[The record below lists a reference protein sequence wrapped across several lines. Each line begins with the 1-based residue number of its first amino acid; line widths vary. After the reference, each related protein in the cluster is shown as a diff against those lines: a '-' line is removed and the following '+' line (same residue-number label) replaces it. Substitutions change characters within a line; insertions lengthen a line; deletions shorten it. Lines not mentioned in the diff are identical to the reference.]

1 MYHRKI
7 DAFDRVCITPLQ
19 YNRTPSK
26 RADTAT
32 APFLKEAKMVS
43 SFPHFFFAR
52 ELCVRFDRI
61 AESVHS
67 GRTGNFSPL
76 ADLSPPSTPLA
87 APPAREGRVPS
98 PSVIPN
104 RAKGECE
111 ESPRSLSLPGGFLV
125 AYAPRNDE
133 KQHPLRAPAR
143 EGRVRLFKVREGSGL
158 FSKSPFADATNVCV
172 YALPSIPHLR
182 GTAIIF

>member
-1 MYHRKI
+1 
-7 DAFDRVCITPLQ
+7 
-19 YNRTPSK
+19 
-26 RADTAT
+26 
-32 APFLKEAKMVS
+32 MVS

-76 ADLSPPSTPLA
+76 ADLSPPSMT
-87 APPAREGRVPS
+87 
-98 PSVIPN
+98 
-104 RAKGECE
+104 
-111 ESPRSLSLPGGFLV
+111 LSC
-125 AYAPRNDE
+125 
-133 KQHPLRAPAR
+133 APAR
-143 EGRVRLFKVREGSGL
+143 EGRVRLFKVRKGSGL
-158 FSKSPFADATNVCV
+158 FSKALFADATNVCV

>member
-1 MYHRKI
+1 
-7 DAFDRVCITPLQ
+7 
-19 YNRTPSK
+19 
-26 RADTAT
+26 
-32 APFLKEAKMVS
+32 MVS

-76 ADLSPPSTPLA
+76 ADLSPPSTTLP
-87 APPAREGRVPS
+87 APP
-98 PSVIPN
+98 
-104 RAKGECE
+104 K
-111 ESPRSLSLPGGFLV
+111 
-125 AYAPRNDE
+125 
-133 KQHPLRAPAR
+133 R